1 MSVVERKHRRVES
14 RQILR
19 WLAAGCAGLFC
30 LNMAAQASFAGGGSV
45 GTLAS
50 YGGNGRDKDD
60 DDGLGT
66 EDIALIVVGGAALA
80 ALVYG
85 AMHRGDSDEATTTT
99 SRNAPSGET
108 VSALPARA
116 QVSEVRL
123 VSGKSAVESGTSCRF
138 DLQARSQQDG
148 KWYSVTSQP
157 GASIDVRE
165 GGSVLV
171 RQGGT
176 KNAFCVPITTA
187 KAEDGKS
194 VTVVGT
200 FQPAGGALL
209 TAETAVSVQ
218 VP

>member
-1 MSVVERKHRRVES
+1 MKLGEKSSMSMVERKGPRHL
-14 RQILR
+14 LR
-19 WLAAGCAGLFC
+19 IVAAGVVGLFC
-30 LNMAAQASFAGGGSV
+30 LNIAAQASFAGSGSV
-45 GTLAS
+45 GTSAS
-50 YGGNGRDKDD
+50 YGGGGGRNKDD
-60 DDGLGT
+60 DDGLSTG
-66 EDIALIVVGGAALA
+66 EAVAIGIGAFVLGFALGNLLG
-80 ALVYG
+80 
-85 AMHRGDSDEATTTT
+85 SDRDEETTTTT
-99 SRNAPSGET
+99 S
-108 VSALPARA
+108 ALPAGA
-116 QVSEVRL
+116 GVSEVRL